1 MTQVHGKDGKFVKC
15 DRKEHV
21 SLRIP
26 VELRDRLKLL
36 PNMSKYI
43 EAVLLERMGELM
55 ASPDPDWDYYN
66 EWDEI
71 LDVLIFAGNALKT
84 IQQCEE
90 RCEMGDNAMELLK
103 KNILKKYDDRT

>member
-1 MTQVHGKDGKFVKC
+1 MPIEQGEDGKFKPG

-26 VELRDRLKLL
+26 IELRDRLKLL

-43 EAVLLERMGELM
+43 EAILLERMGELM
-55 ASPDPDWDYYN
+55 VSPDPDWDYYN

-71 LDVLIFAGNALKT
+71 LDILIYAGNALKT
-84 IQQCEE
+84 IQQCED
-90 RCEMGDNAMELLK
+90 RCEIGDDAIELLK
-103 KNILKKYDDRT
+103 KNLKKTWQYHN